1 MFDTNA
7 NGKIDQVKVVFDE
20 TLASSTAT
28 APWTLANVPSGGTLA
43 SVSTSGATA
52 TLTLNEGAGAADT
65 AVGTFTVAL
74 AANAAGI
81 RDAAG
86 NQSSFAATAPSDHAA
101 PVRGAMSM
109 LDVNANG
116 KVDEVTV
123 GFSEV
128 VASPI
133 TATAFTLAGAPSG
146 GTLGVATPATSV
158 VTLAITEG
166 AGAASTAVG
175 SFTVALAAAST
186 GVRDSAGNQ
195 ASFAA
200 TAPADKAGPVPV
212 TVTDTNGLTDGKIE
226 TGDTFVATFSEAIA
240 PASMPSSTPI
250 TEDAVGGGA
259 VTFAIAGITN
269 GAHSLGT
276 ANYVTGAVA
285 VVFAGASVLSAG
297 NTTITITVGA
307 CSASCGAEKAGT
319 GMTLIFAPATTL
331 LDAAGNA
338 AAGSTPAAFRV
349 F

>member
-1 MFDTNA
+1 
-7 NGKIDQVKVVFDE
+7 
-20 TLASSTAT
+20 
-28 APWTLANVPSGGTLA
+28 
-43 SVSTSGATA
+43 
-52 TLTLNEGAGAADT
+52 
-65 AVGTFTVAL
+65 
-74 AANAAGI
+74 
-81 RDAAG
+81 
-86 NQSSFAATAPSDHAA
+86 
-101 PVRGAMSM
+101 
-109 LDVNANG
+109 
-116 KVDEVTV
+116 
-123 GFSEV
+123 
-128 VASPI
+128 
-133 TATAFTLAGAPSG
+133 
-146 GTLGVATPATSV
+146 
-158 VTLAITEG
+158 
-166 AGAASTAVG
+166 
-175 SFTVALAAAST
+175 
-186 GVRDSAGNQ
+186 VRDSAGNQ

-212 TVTDTNGLTDGKIE
+212 SAVDTNGATDGKME

-276 ANYVTGAVA
+276 ANYVTGAVT

-319 GMTLIFAPATTL
+319 GMTLIYAPATTL